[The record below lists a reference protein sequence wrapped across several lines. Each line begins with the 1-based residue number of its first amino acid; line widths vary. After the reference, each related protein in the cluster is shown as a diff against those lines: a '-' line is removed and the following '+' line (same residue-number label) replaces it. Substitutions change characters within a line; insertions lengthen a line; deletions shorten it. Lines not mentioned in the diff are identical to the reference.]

1 MTTHDL
7 LPIGQRPLHP
17 VEALVVAVLTAK
29 GMFARQCG
37 CGMLIAAA
45 DEIDVRR
52 RYLEHYRL
60 AKAVAE

>member
-1 MTTHDL
+1 MTPHHML
-7 LPIGQRPLHP
+7 SIGQRPLHP